1 MNPRNATG
9 RPRRRSKCRC
19 CRSWHEC
26 SRPTTKNQ
34 TCVRLACR
42 DPDIGVG
49 EASRNSTN
57 YKGVTL
63 RKTGYLCHMSVVATD
78 ELCRWCALA
87 FCSSDTLRSNVRI
100 SNTRAIIVEHTSED

>member
-1 MNPRNATG
+1 MQPAGRAGGRSVVAVAHGTNVAAR
-9 RPRRRSKCRC
+9 RPRIK
-19 CRSWHEC
+19 HVFD
-26 SRPTTKNQ
+26 SRGAT
-34 TCVRLACR
+34 RISAW
-42 DPDIGVG
+42 

-63 RKTGYLCHMSVVATD
+63 RKTGYLCRMSVVATD

-87 FCSSDTLRSNVRI
+87 FCSSDTLRSNVRV